1 MELRND
7 STPPP
12 ATSAGVSVVVPSYNH
27 AQYVEKSLRSILA
40 QTLAPAELIVIDD
53 GSRDG
58 SPQIIDRVLK
68 DAPFPCEL
76 VARGNRG
83 LCATLNEGLARS
95 RGEYFTYLGS
105 DDAWLPDALRERVEL
120 LQARPEAVLAYG
132 HFYVMDGQG
141 QVVGSTLDWGV
152 GFTDGDARR
161 MLLVP
166 LIPQSSTVVYRRAA
180 VSRYGWNEQAR
191 LEDYELFLRMS
202 ADGEFALGPSVLS
215 MWRHHGRNTSGN
227 TSMMM
232 EEFIAAQ
239 LQVADVLGIN
249 QEEIAASQAAIRF
262 NCASEFL
269 DAGDRWKAARLTLG
283 NLRGAPS
290 ASAALLRLARL
301 ATPLRVLHWRDE
313 RLRRKNRERYR
324 SVALQP

>member
-7 STPPP
+7 STPRST
-12 ATSAGVSVVVPSYNH
+12 TSSGVSVVVPSYNH
-27 AQYVEKSLRSILA
+27 AAYVEQCLRSIMA

-58 SPQIIDRVLK
+58 SPQVIERVLK
-68 DAPFPCEL
+68 EAPFPCEL

-105 DDAWLPDALRERVEL
+105 DDAWLPDALRERVGL
-120 LQARPEAVLAYG
+120 LEDRPNAVLAYG
-132 HFYVMDGQG
+132 HFYVMDGQSR
-141 QVVGSTLDWGV
+141 VVGSTLDWGV

-166 LIPQSSTVVYRRAA
+166 LIPQSSTVLYRRAA
-180 VSRYGWNEQAR
+180 VARYGWNEQAR

-202 ADGEFALGPSVLS
+202 ADGEFSLGPRVLS
-215 MWRHHGRNTSGN
+215 AWRHHGRNTSGN

-239 LQVADVLGIN
+239 LQVADVLGIR
-249 QEEIAASQAAIRF
+249 EDELAASQAAIRF
-262 NCASEFL
+262 NCAAEFL
-269 DAGDRWKAARLTLG
+269 DGGDRWRAARLTLG
-283 NLRGAPS
+283 NLQGAPS
-290 ASAALLRLARL
+290 ASAALLRLVRL
-301 ATPLRVLHWRDE
+301 VTPLRVLHWRDE
-313 RLRRKNRERYR
+313 RLRRKNRERYH
-324 SVALQP
+324 SVALQR